1 MATLANQHRF
11 FSTFS
16 EWSDL
21 DEVYLPKPGNTLIY
35 KEARQEKKK
44 QKVTFLTTVDA
55 VDTAIQCLGIYLKE
69 TKTLT

>member
-16 EWSDL
+16 DWSDL

-35 KEARQEKKK
+35 KETRQEKKK
-44 QKVTFLTTVDA
+44 KVTFLTTVDS
-55 VDTAIQCLGIYLKE
+55 VDTEIQCLGIYLKE